1 MKNKINKSIK
11 YLILSL
17 AIMLTSNSYLA
28 MSVFAASN
36 PTPFPS
42 QNQISTD
49 SSELEKIQKIKDIVA
64 SKVAELNLVEKRGII
79 GTVKDVS
86 DMQITIVDIKGKTRH
101 IDVDELTNFSFSTK
115 SSVGISDIG
124 KGETYSFVG
133 LYNKETERLLARDI
147 DSVDSV
153 PVYFEGAIFSVDS
166 DNYQL
171 TVVNEKGDKKIVD
184 IQNSTKTTL
193 ATDNGDLEKSG
204 FSKLSTNERVLAV
217 GFWDKKDKNLLST
230 LRVIHFQDAPPSKE
244 MQSFISA
251 ASASAKEK

>member
-1 MKNKINKSIK
+1 MKLNKKNKIS
-11 YLILSL
+11 LLMILLS
-17 AIMLTSNSYLA
+17 
-28 MSVFAASN
+28 SVFYLQSSTATAAS

-49 SSELEKIQKIKDIVA
+49 SADLEKIQKIKDIVA
-64 SKVAELNLVEKRGII
+64 SRVAELNLVEKRGII
-79 GTVKDVS
+79 GKVKDVAE
-86 DMQITIVDIKGKTRH
+86 MEITIIDIKGKTRH
-101 IDVDELTNFSFSTK
+101 IDVDELTNFSFSSK
-115 SSVGISDIG
+115 SSVGISDIE

-153 PVYFEGAIFSVDS
+153 PVYFEGAISSVDD

-171 TVVNEKGDKKIVD
+171 TAVNDKGEKKIID
-184 IQNSTKTTL
+184 IQSSTKTTL
-193 ATDNGDLEKSG
+193 ATSNGDLEKSG

-230 LRVIHFQDAPPSKE
+230 LRIIHFQDAPPSKE
-244 MQSFISA
+244 MQTYISA
-251 ASASAKEK
+251 ASSSAKQK